1 MAPLVRP
8 GAALAP
14 PPVPPAPPRA
24 AALVGY
30 RRADRL
36 VVHRVLARRRA
47 FVVTKG
53 DALGDPDPPVAWED
67 VVGRVVALRTPAGR
81 RGGPAGVPSPLLGRG
96 AATLPLDTKVLRG
109 LNAVGSRVWELIDG
123 RRSVA
128 DIVAAV
134 VREFDVPPEAAGA
147 DVDAFVRELL
157 ARGLV
162 TA

>member
-1 MAPLVRP
+1 MI
-8 GAALAP
+8 LAKS
-14 PPVPPAPPRA
+14 PATA
-24 AALVGY
+24 W
-30 RRADRL
+30 
-36 VVHRVLARRRA
+36 RVIEGEAVIL
-47 FVVTKG
+47 
-53 DALGDPDPPVAWED
+53 
-67 VVGRVVALRTPAGR
+67 
-81 RGGPAGVPSPLLGRG
+81 S
-96 AATLPLDTKVLRG
+96 LDTKVLRG

-162 TA
+162 TAAP